1 MAILRSFPKL
11 TAAGPSGLRIQHL
24 IDAAEVQLQTPI
36 LHSLRAVINI
46 LASGE
51 APVVLSTFLAGGN
64 LTALNKSKSGS
75 PFDIRPIAV
84 GEALRLL
91 TGKCLCAMLKV
102 KATGFFHP
110 FQYGVAC
117 PFGAE
122 KIAHGLQACIDE
134 HWGDDDFAVLKI
146 DMRNAFNVVSRQSL
160 LSECAKHFPELL
172 PWAIWCYSQQP
183 FLWHPLGRLRFKSG
197 VQQGDPLGPL
207 FFFPLC

>member
-1 MAILRSFPKL
+1 MA
-11 TAAGPSGLRIQHL
+11 
-24 IDAAEVQLQTPI
+24 I

-46 LASGE
+46 LASGN

-64 LTALNKSKSGS
+64 LTALNKSKSDG

-84 GEALRLL
+84 GEALRRL
-91 TGKCLCAMLKV
+91 TGKGLCVMVKI
-102 KATGFFHP
+102 KATDLFHH

-122 KIAHGLQACIDE
+122 KIAHGLRAFIDE

-146 DMRNAFNVVSRQSL
+146 DMINVVSRQSL

-172 PWAIWCYSQQP
+172 PWASRCYSQQP
-183 FLWHPLGRLRFKSG
+183 FLWHPLGRLRSKSG

-207 FFFPLC
+207 FFSPCAECSNPSNCQR